1 MPYIK
6 EKTMQIRQNFAEKSQ
21 ELGSFLAQVGQS
33 MTEEASQGK
42 EKIIS
47 NFKQYLVTSAKFFEQ
62 ASVTHPVAPSYAVL
76 MLVFSIFTIF
86 SCCICTTLCVR
97 VARDCNVVVNGA
109 NLRRQ
114 YHRNT

>member
-47 NFKQYLVTSAKFFEQ
+47 NFKQYLVTSA
-62 ASVTHPVAPSYAVL
+62 
-76 MLVFSIFTIF
+76 
-86 SCCICTTLCVR
+86 
-97 VARDCNVVVNGA
+97 
-109 NLRRQ
+109 
-114 YHRNT
+114 